1 MMVGRG
7 RGLRRYGLKV
17 SKVEG
22 VCDVQ
27 LVPRGC
33 YGLGWLFVFW
43 SKVHRIQGG
52 SMVAGQ

>member
-1 MMVGRG
+1 MVGRG